1 MGKTPFHSFEMP
13 ELLAKIN
20 EGKYTVQTKEP
31 LSIECALFL
40 TQCLQ
45 AQESDRI
52 NMSDLMDH
60 PFITS
65 SDNTE
70 YGDIKLTILDCE
82 DY

>member
-1 MGKTPFHSFEMP
+1 MCYELLIGKTPFHSFEMA
-13 ELLAKIN
+13 ELLRKIN
-20 EGKYTVQTKEP
+20 EGKYTVNLDEP

-45 AQESDRI
+45 ANESDRI

-65 SDNTE
+65 
-70 YGDIKLTILDCE
+70 
-82 DY
+82 